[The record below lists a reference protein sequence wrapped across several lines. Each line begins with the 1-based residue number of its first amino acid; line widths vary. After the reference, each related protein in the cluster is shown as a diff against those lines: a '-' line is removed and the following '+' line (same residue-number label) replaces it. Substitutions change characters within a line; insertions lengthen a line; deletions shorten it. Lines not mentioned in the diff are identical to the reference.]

1 MQMNLDLTMQPR
13 RRLRRRCTEDFMGN
27 GGTSIQFV
35 IQPPSN
41 SCSSAPWRRD
51 FFIYFQFW
59 VGGKKM
65 KSSSSELLYFVWH
78 EFFWQCR
85 QQAEFDHEEIHSGV
99 EVICEIMIC
108 TIKSLLG
115 EWEGTRR
122 IFLKRSR
129 PKRCLAVLLV
139 SQKIYLKN
147 VEHDSAL
154 TIFIDLFDFYIC
166 SQSS

>member
-41 SCSSAPWRRD
+41 SSSSAPWRRD

-115 EWEGTRR
+115 EWEGT
-122 IFLKRSR
+122 
-129 PKRCLAVLLV
+129 
-139 SQKIYLKN
+139 Q
-147 VEHDSAL
+147 
-154 TIFIDLFDFYIC
+154 DLFKKIQAKKVLGCTF
-166 SQSS
+166 SSPEFFKILSMIRHSRFSLISLTSKYAVKVF

>member
-13 RRLRRRCTEDFMGN
+13 RRLKRRCTEDFMGN

-35 IQPPSN
+35 IQPPN
-41 SCSSAPWRRD
+41 SSSTAPWRRD

-115 EWEGTRR
+115 EWEGT
-122 IFLKRSR
+122 
-129 PKRCLAVLLV
+129 
-139 SQKIYLKN
+139 Q
-147 VEHDSAL
+147 
-154 TIFIDLFDFYIC
+154 DLFKKIQAKKVLGCTFSFPEFFKILSMIRHSRFSLISLTSKYAVKVF
-166 SQSS
+166 

>member
-35 IQPPSN
+35 IQPPN
-41 SCSSAPWRRD
+41 SSSSTAPWRRD
-51 FFIYFQFW
+51 FFYLFSIL
-59 VGGKKM
+59 GRCGKKM

-122 IFLKRSR
+122 ILLKRSW
-129 PKRCLAVLLV
+129 PKRCF
-139 SQKIYLKN
+139 Q
-147 VEHDSAL
+147 
-154 TIFIDLFDFYIC
+154 FP
-166 SQSS
+166 